1 MVGYLAD
8 HCPFCGAPKTKFI
21 TSEECSARYH
31 VIEIPITKNVSRL
44 NSSPKLGLEHAAYRI
59 KSDDR
64 TFWMDCPSCFD
75 TTLAPMDDILFTHF
89 HFLGASNQY
98 REYFSSKV
106 WIHQADSRFEIC
118 RGFPFDNTFLQSF
131 EEGGIEAHHIDGHT
145 PGFVCYFFEDV
156 FLMCDYVFY
165 GKKGM
170 RFNPFGPVSET
181 IEGGFHIKELLDGRD
196 ISKVCA
202 VDYVMDFNDW
212 ILGFDGLLASVKN

>member
-1 MVGYLAD
+1 M
-8 HCPFCGAPKTKFI
+8 
-21 TSEECSARYH
+21 YH
-31 VIEIPITKNVSRL
+31 VIETPITKNVSRL

-64 TFWMDCPSCFD
+64 TFWIDCPSCFD

-106 WIHQADSRFEIC
+106 CIHQADSRFEIC
-118 RGFPFDNTFLQSF
+118 RGFPFDHTFQHSF
-131 EEGGIEAHHIDGHT
+131 EENGIEAHHIDGHT

-181 IEGGFHIKELLDGRD
+181 INGGFHIKELLDGRD